1 LPKSRAKK
9 KPAQTSKSV
18 GLRLG
23 FRSGLEERAAAQLEA
38 AGVPFRYEHK
48 DDRIEYVKP
57 MKVSRYHPD
66 FCLPNGIIVETKG
79 RFVTADR
86 QKHLLIRDQH
96 PDIDIRFVFSNPKQR
111 ISKQSAT
118 TYAMWCDKHQFE
130 YAKGSIPEDWL
141 REARRPPTNGNTKK
155 N

>member
-1 LPKSRAKK
+1 
-9 KPAQTSKSV
+9 
-18 GLRLG
+18 LG
-23 FRSGLEERAAAQLEA
+23 FRSGLEEHAAAQLEA